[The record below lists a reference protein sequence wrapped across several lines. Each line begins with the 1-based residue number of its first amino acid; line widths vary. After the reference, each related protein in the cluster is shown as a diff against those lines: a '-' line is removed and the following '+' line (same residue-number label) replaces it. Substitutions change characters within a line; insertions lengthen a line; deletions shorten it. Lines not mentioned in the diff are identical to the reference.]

1 MPRGRIAKQQ
11 RKNMKQVQHA
21 LNDAIKAARDQVHGF
36 DKLKE
41 IADAQPFQVVDTP
54 LMWLPVF
61 EALVLYGETG
71 QNNGIEEKIK
81 TANEAAT
88 ELLDRFHD
96 NEEMQLESIAK
107 YDTDGCKELE
117 FDNGTSMK
125 MKNEQAYLQVCN
137 DMKGHFMDAHE
148 LFRAIR
154 YFNVLLRREGSIT
167 YEKELKEDAPD
178 TTDEA
183 APDAGDHE
191 DVRSMQCD
199 DESSVIC

>member
-1 MPRGRIAKQQ
+1 
-11 RKNMKQVQHA
+11 MKEVQHA
-21 LNDAIKAARDQVHGF
+21 LNGAIKAARDQVQAF
-36 DKLKE
+36 DIVKK
-41 IADAQPFQVVDTP
+41 IADEQPYKVVDTP

-71 QNNGIEEKIK
+71 QNNGIEEKIQK
-81 TANEAAT
+81 ANEAAT
-88 ELLDRFHD
+88 ELLDKFHD

-107 YDTDGCKELE
+107 YDSDGCKELE

-125 MKNEQAYLQVCN
+125 MKNEQAYIQVCN
-137 DMKGHFMDAHE
+137 DMKGHFMEAHQ

-167 YEKELKEDAPD
+167 YEKELKENAPN

-183 APDAGDHE
+183 AQDADE
-191 DVRSMQCD
+191 DVRSMQLD
-199 DESSVIC
+199 D

>member
-1 MPRGRIAKQQ
+1 MPRGRVAKQN
-11 RKNMKQVQHA
+11 RKNMKEVQHA
-21 LNDAIKAARDQVHGF
+21 LNGAIKAARDQVQAF
-36 DKLKE
+36 DIVKK
-41 IADAQPFQVVDTP
+41 IADEQPYKVVDTP

-71 QNNGIEEKIK
+71 QNNGIEEKIQK
-81 TANEAAT
+81 ANEAAT
-88 ELLDRFHD
+88 ELLDKFHD

-107 YDTDGCKELE
+107 YDTDGCQELE

-137 DMKGHFMDAHE
+137 DMKGHFMDAHQ

-167 YEKELKEDAPD
+167 YEKELKENAPN

-183 APDAGDHE
+183 AQDADE
-191 DVRSMQCD
+191 DVRSMQLD
-199 DESSVIC
+199 D

>member
-1 MPRGRIAKQQ
+1 MPRGRIAKQN
-11 RKNMKQVQHA
+11 RKNMKEVQHA
-21 LNDAIKAARDQVHGF
+21 LNGAIKAARDQVQAF
-36 DKLKE
+36 DIVKK
-41 IADAQPFQVVDTP
+41 IADEQPYKVVDTP

-71 QNNGIEEKIK
+71 QNNGIEEKIQK
-81 TANEAAT
+81 ANEAAT
-88 ELLDRFHD
+88 ELLDKFHD

-107 YDTDGCKELE
+107 YNSDGCKELE

-125 MKNEQAYLQVCN
+125 MKNEQAYIQVCN
-137 DMKGHFMDAHE
+137 DMKGHFMEAHP

-167 YEKELKEDAPD
+167 YEKELKEDAPN

-183 APDAGDHE
+183 AQDADE
-191 DVRSMQCD
+191 DVRSMQLD
-199 DESSVIC
+199 D

>member
-1 MPRGRIAKQQ
+1 MPRGRIAKQN
-11 RKNMKQVQHA
+11 RKNMKEVQHA
-21 LNDAIKAARDQVHGF
+21 LNGAIKAARDQVQAF
-36 DKLKE
+36 DIVRK
-41 IADAQPFQVVDTP
+41 IADEQPYKVVDTP

-71 QNNGIEEKIK
+71 QNNGIEEKIQK
-81 TANEAAT
+81 ANEAAT
-88 ELLDRFHD
+88 ELLDKFHD

-107 YDTDGCKELE
+107 YDSDGCKELE

-125 MKNEQAYLQVCN
+125 MKNEQAYIQVCN
-137 DMKGHFMDAHE
+137 DMKGHFMEAHQ

-167 YEKELKEDAPD
+167 YEKELKENAPN

-183 APDAGDHE
+183 AQDADE
-191 DVRSMQCD
+191 DVRSMQLD
-199 DESSVIC
+199 D

>member
-11 RKNMKQVQHA
+11 RKNMKEVQHA
-21 LNDAIKAARDQVHGF
+21 LNGAIKAARDQVHAF

-41 IADAQPFQVVDTP
+41 IADAQPFEVVDTP

-71 QNNGIEEKIK
+71 QNNGIDDKIK
-81 TANEAAT
+81 EANEKAT
-88 ELLDRFHD
+88 ELLDKFHD

-107 YDTDGCKELE
+107 YDTDGCQQME
-117 FDNGTSMK
+117 FDNGMSMK
-125 MKNEQAYLQVCN
+125 MKNEQAYIQVCN
-137 DMKGHFMDAHE
+137 DMKAHFMDAHQ

-167 YEKELKEDAPD
+167 YEKEYKEDAPNN
-178 TTDEA
+178 TDEA
-183 APDAGDHE
+183 APDACDYE
-191 DVRSMQCD
+191 NVRSMQHD
-199 DESSVIC
+199 D